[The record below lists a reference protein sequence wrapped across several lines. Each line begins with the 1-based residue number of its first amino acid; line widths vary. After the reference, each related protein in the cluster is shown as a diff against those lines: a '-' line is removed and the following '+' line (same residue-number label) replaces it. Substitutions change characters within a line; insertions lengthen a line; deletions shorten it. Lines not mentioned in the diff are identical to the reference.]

1 MSRIPPTRAVGGE
14 SKPLTIA
21 RAARTVG
28 VSASA
33 LRFYE
38 REGFLSPSGRSRS
51 GYRLY
56 DQAAVDRL
64 RFLRAAQ
71 SIGLPLRDIR
81 AVLEMDARTSRPKMR
96 ALLETRLRE
105 VEGKLQELN
114 SVRDALS
121 RALARCRRS
130 GECCNVLVSL
140 SVGGTGKQGV
150 SDDQVHVQ
158 DRGRERADS
167 RRVDDGLRVNGKP
180 KRRDGRGRV

>member
-1 MSRIPPTRAVGGE
+1 MSRAPTPPRPE
-14 SKPLTIA
+14 KPLTIA

-28 VSASA
+28 LSASA

-56 DQAAVDRL
+56 DKAAVDRL

-71 SIGLPLRDIR
+71 SIGLPLKDIR

-96 ALLETRLRE
+96 ELLETRLAD
-105 VEGKLQELN
+105 VEGKLKELN
-114 SVRDALS
+114 TVRDALS

-140 SVGGTGKQGV
+140 SFGETGGQGV
-150 SDDQVHVQ
+150 SHDQVHVQ
-158 DRGRERADS
+158 DRGRDCDRRSGPHDGVRLDDKPR
-167 RRVDDGLRVNGKP
+167 RRVDG
-180 KRRDGRGRV
+180 RRQR

>member
-1 MSRIPPTRAVGGE
+1 MPHDPRPTRAD
-14 SKPLTIA
+14 KPLTIA
-21 RAARTVG
+21 RAARVVG
-28 VSASA
+28 LSASA

-56 DQAAVDRL
+56 DNAAMDRL

-71 SIGLPLRDIR
+71 SIGLPLKDIR

-96 ALLETRLRE
+96 ALLETRLAD
-105 VEGKLQELN
+105 VEGKLNELN
-114 SVRDALS
+114 TVRDALS

-140 SVGGTGKQGV
+140 SVGETGEQGV
-150 SDDQVHVQ
+150 SHDQVHVQ
-158 DRGRERADS
+158 DRGRKRPDRCGADGS
-167 RRVDDGLRVNGKP
+167 VGVRVDRRPKRVNG
-180 KRRDGRGRV
+180 RRR